1 MTTSAREVRKTVTI
15 LFCDLVHST
24 GLAEGDPE
32 AYRRV
37 QTRFF
42 DRMREI
48 VERHGGTVEKF
59 IGDEVMAVF
68 GVPVVHEDDAVRA
81 VRAAQEMQHALP
93 ELGLQARIG
102 INTGE
107 VLAGDPQESLGLVAG
122 EPVIIAKRLEQG
134 ASAGEI
140 IIGKATYPLVKHAV
154 SAGPLERISM
164 KGKQEGVG
172 RRRVDDVDLRAPSLA
187 RRLDLP
193 LVGRDE
199 ELSQLGQAFDSAVE
213 EKSCRLYTVLG
224 PPGIGKS
231 RLAAELAEQLSERAT
246 AAVGR
251 CLPYG
256 EGITFW
262 PLTEVARSLGDDEL
276 EGVLAADLPPE
287 ETFPAV
293 RRAFEQ
299 AAEERPL
306 LVCFEDLHWAEP
318 TLLDL
323 VEYVAGSSRGVP
335 ILILAL
341 ARAELVEQRPSWIAP
356 RANADALALE
366 PLSTGEMKNLLG
378 RLDAESALDPELRER
393 ISDAAEGNP
402 LFAEQ
407 MAAMAAQNNGGELP
421 IPGSLQGLLA
431 ERLDRLTREE
441 RDTVERAA
449 VIGRDFPLSALL
461 GLAADEQRPSLT
473 GTLLSLV
480 RKGLIRPERQAAADE
495 DRFSFQHVLV
505 RDAAYDAMPKELRAE
520 LHERLADNYAD
531 AAGDA
536 LIGYHLERA
545 YYARAEIAPGDL
557 SVHELA
563 GRAARRLAAAGK
575 RAEARE
581 DIPAAVNLLERAA
594 VLLADGSDDALR
606 SELLLGIGSLMMSG
620 GRFGEVA
627 QVLDEASALSES
639 GGSRRLWLRIQVERA
654 FLDVFLDDE
663 TMAATLTEVANS
675 ILPELG
681 ELKDDLGLAKAWVLL
696 SEPHVVS
703 CRWATRG
710 EMLDRALGHAR
721 RSGERRLVSNTSG
734 QLCVALLFGPTP
746 VEEAARRCEQLFE
759 EAGLGA
765 LTTLAALNAMK
776 GDFPTAREQWA
787 EAARRYEE
795 LGLRFRRATRSL
807 VGAQIELLAGDPQA
821 AVEELRLGE
830 SELEAMGETGVRST
844 IAGYLANTLY
854 AAGDQDGAYES
865 SQRSESF
872 AEPDDVGTQVLWRCA
887 RAMVLAERGDG
898 AAGPLSEEAERLAAP
913 TQFPDLQATTL
924 LSRARVLGLMGR
936 EDDARPYV
944 VRAVEIYERKGNI
957 VAARQLAV

>member
-1 MTTSAREVRKTVTI
+1 M
-15 LFCDLVHST
+15 
-24 GLAEGDPE
+24 
-32 AYRRV
+32 
-37 QTRFF
+37 
-42 DRMREI
+42 
-48 VERHGGTVEKF
+48 
-59 IGDEVMAVF
+59 
-68 GVPVVHEDDAVRA
+68 HEDDALRA
-81 VRAAQEMQHALP
+81 VRAAQEMQDALP
-93 ELGLQARIG
+93 ELGLEARIG

-107 VLAGDPQESLGLVAG
+107 VLAGDQHESLGLVAG

-134 ASAGEI
+134 ASTGDI

-164 KGKQEGVG
+164 KGKQEEVG
-172 RRRVDDVDLRAPSLA
+172 RRRVDEVDLRAPSLA

-199 ELSQLGQAFDSAVE
+199 ELTQLEEAFDSAVE

-262 PLTEVARSLGDDEL
+262 PLTEVARSLGDEEL
-276 EGVLAADLPPE
+276 ERTLAADLPPE

-366 PLSTGEMKNLLG
+366 PLSAGEIENLLG
-378 RLDAESALDPELRER
+378 TLDAESALDPQLRER

-431 ERLDRLTREE
+431 ERLDRLTRDE

-449 VIGRDFPLSALL
+449 VIGRDFPISALL
-461 GLAADEQRPSLT
+461 GLAVEEQRASLT

-480 RKGLIRPERQAAADE
+480 RKGLVRPERQAAGDE

-531 AAGDA
+531 TAGDA

-545 YYARAEIAPGDL
+545 YYARAEIAPGDP

-563 GRAARRLAAAGK
+563 RRAARRLAAAGK

-594 VLLADGSDDALR
+594 VLLVDGTR
-606 SELLLGIGSLMMSG
+606 
-620 GRFGEVA
+620 RRPA
-627 QVLDEASALSES
+627 QRASARDRQLDDEWRPLRRGRS
-639 GGSRRLWLRIQVERA
+639 GSRRG
-654 FLDVFLDDE
+654 
-663 TMAATLTEVANS
+663 
-675 ILPELG
+675 LG
-681 ELKDDLGLAKAWVLL
+681 
-696 SEPHVVS
+696 
-703 CRWATRG
+703 
-710 EMLDRALGHAR
+710 AL
-721 RSGERRLVSNTSG
+721 GERRLAPPLAPHPGRARVPHRLPGRENDGRKPHRGGERNPPRARASSRTTSVWRRHGFCSASPTSCPAGGRRAARCSTGHSNTPADPASAG
-734 QLCVALLFGPTP
+734 WSPAPPDSCALRFSSVPRPSRRRRG
-746 VEEAARRCEQLFE
+746 AARSFFE

-776 GDFPTAREQWA
+776 GDFPTAREQWG

-795 LGLRFRRATRSL
+795 LGLRFRRASRSL
-807 VGAQIELLAGDPQA
+807 IGAQIELLAGDPQA
-821 AVEELRLGE
+821 AADELRFGR
-830 SELEAMGETGVRST
+830 VR
-844 IAGYLANTLY
+844 A
-854 AAGDQDGAYES
+854 
-865 SQRSESF
+865 
-872 AEPDDVGTQVLWRCA
+872 
-887 RAMVLAERGDG
+887 RGDG
-898 AAGPLSEEAERLAAP
+898 RNRRALDHRRLSGEYAVRRRRPRRRVRIQSAKRELRRARRCRHAGSLALCTRDGARRAWRGRGGGSTERRGG
-913 TQFPDLQATTL
+913 TTCRAHRVPG
-924 LSRARVLGLMGR
+924 SPGERGPVARARVLGLTGR
-936 EDDARPYV
+936 ENEARPV
-944 VRAVEIYERKGNI
+944 RARAVEIYERKGNLL
-957 VAARQLAV
+957 AARQLAV